1 MGLNPIAGFHTASA
15 CEHLINRNENIVA
28 TGDSTQT
35 HHAALLCCAVLCCAV
50 LCCAMLCCAVPCQ
63 AIQICIESC
72 WAGLAKA
79 ELG

>member
-15 CEHLINRNENIVA
+15 YEHLINRNENIVA

-50 LCCAMLCCAVPCQ
+50 LCCAMLCCAVPSHSNLYL
-63 AIQICIESC
+63 ILLG
-72 WAGLAKA
+72 WAGQS
-79 ELG
+79 